1 LPATASILFH
11 GGAEIKELSFD
22 NVRYARG
29 GFALDVDGVFGPG
42 IHLVSGRVGSGKSTF
57 ALLASGLLPPVSGKV
72 GTREIFRTIVSMQ
85 FPEYHVTGI
94 TVGDEARSWSPGSAG
109 VLETVRLTGRENHD
123 IATLSRGELKRL
135 HLSCV
140 LSVEADLLVLDE
152 PFSSLDCTEKRFFA
166 SEIAG
171 HRAGIVIMCTHE
183 PLWLPDVDYIWEI
196 RDGSLMSLGEIPGA
210 IPEWELAPG
219 HIRDLVAD
227 GRIPENIS
235 PRAVLEARCRTRE

>member
-1 LPATASILFH
+1 M
-11 GGAEIKELSFD
+11 KKLSFD
-22 NVRYARG
+22 RVRYARG
-29 GFALDVDGVFGPG
+29 GFELGADGVFGPG

-57 ALLASGLLPPVSGKV
+57 ALLAAGQLSPVSGKV
-72 GTREIFRTIVSMQ
+72 STGEISRTIVSMQ

-94 TVGDEARSWSPGSAG
+94 TVGDEVRSWSQELSG
-109 VLETVRLTGRENHD
+109 VLGMVRLAGRENDD
-123 IATLSRGELKRL
+123 IATLSRGEMKRL

-140 LSVEADLLVLDE
+140 LSAGADLLVLDE
-152 PFSSLDCTEKRFFA
+152 PFSSLDCTEKRFFS

-171 HRAGIVIMCTHE
+171 HRSGIVIICTHE

-196 RDGSLMSLGEIPGA
+196 RGGSLIPLGEVPGA
-210 IPEWELAPG
+210 IPAWDLAPG

>member
-1 LPATASILFH
+1 M
-11 GGAEIKELSFD
+11 KRLSFD
-22 NVRYARG
+22 RVRYVRG
-29 GFALDVDGVFGPG
+29 GFALEADGVFGPG

-57 ALLASGLLPPVSGKV
+57 ALLAAGQLPPVSGKI
-72 GTREIFRTIVSMQ
+72 GTSEISRTIVSMQ

-94 TVGDEARSWSPGSAG
+94 TVGDEARSWSPGPEG
-109 VLETVRLTGRENHD
+109 VLETVRLAGRENDD

-140 LSVEADLLVLDE
+140 LSAGADLLVLDE
-152 PFSSLDCTEKRFFA
+152 PFSALDCTEKRFFA

-171 HRAGIVIMCTHE
+171 RNDAIVIICTHE

-196 RDGSLMSLGEIPGA
+196 RDGSLIALGKVPEA
-210 IPEWELAPG
+210 IPAWDLAPK

-227 GRIPENIS
+227 GRIPGNIS
-235 PRAVLEARCRTRE
+235 PGSVLEARCRTRE